1 MWIEDDELREIFKT
15 ASEER
20 LQAKNQGLL
29 QLEQNPNNPEL
40 ITAILREA
48 HSMKGDSNMLG
59 VKDIGTIAHE
69 MEHILK
75 QVQQGEREI
84 TGELCDRLSHALMAV
99 RKMVQEAVTGE
110 PCGVNPFH
118 VLAELMGALSAPPE
132 PTAPDANLTDA
143 GMAELSGIVELTHNV
158 TLLNPLPH
166 QILTSPLDPPKD
178 DRTEPVN
185 PALVPSESVAP
196 APVPPAPV
204 SPQPSP
210 SEPIAAVPQAIP
222 QTIPQSIPQAPP
234 SGDRP
239 RDSPDQPPKHLNPVS
254 SLRCPRRGREWPH
267 PCLWPFQTCLPLRG
281 RLRNH
286 QWGSQSELQD

>member
-20 LQAKNQGLL
+20 LQAIDEGLL

-234 SGDRP
+234 QWRSPKGLSRP
-239 RDSPDQPPKHLNPVS
+239 APQAPQP
-254 SLRCPRRGREWPH
+254 SLFPPLPQKGQGMAP
-267 PCLWPFQTCLPLRG
+267 PLPLAFPNLPPPTRKTP
-281 RLRNH
+281 
-286 QWGSQSELQD
+286 